1 MQVEARTRSHCRD
14 ELTPA
19 LFLARSA
26 RVYPTRTAVID
37 EDRTLTYAEFAA
49 RADALGR
56 ALRDLGIEPGERV
69 AVLAPN
75 RCELLEAHFGVPACG
90 AVLCALNTR
99 LAGAEIAHIL
109 EHSGSKLVLCD
120 PDLRHLVPDGL
131 PAIELGHAYE
141 VLLAGATDTPLAA
154 WPVHEEQPI
163 SVNYTSGTTGRPK
176 GVLYSHRGAYL
187 AALENVLETGLDAN
201 SRYLWT
207 LPLFHCNGW
216 TYPWAVTAAGATH
229 VCLRRV
235 DPARVW
241 RELRG
246 GITHLCAAPTV
257 LVSLYSH
264 PDAARL
270 EHPLTITAAGAP
282 PSPTVI
288 ARMEALGAEIVHVYG
303 LTETYGPFSVC
314 AWPGEW
320 DALPDEERHRLKARQ
335 GVPPIIGGGV
345 RVLDAE
351 GSDVPADGLTQ
362 GEIALRGNGVM
373 LGYLDDPEATARACA
388 DGWFHSGD
396 GAVMHPDGY
405 VEIRDRLKDVIVSGG
420 ENISSVEVEQAIV
433 RHPSVLE
440 AAVIGIP
447 DDHWGERPKA
457 FVTLADG
464 ATADADELIAFCR
477 DQLAH
482 YKCPDSI
489 EFGSLPKTSTGK
501 VQKVVLREREWAGR
515 EKRVN

>member
-1 MQVEARTRSHCRD
+1 MLETRPLSHCRD
-14 ELTPA
+14 ELTPL
-19 LFLARSA
+19 LFLVRSA
-26 RVYPTRTAVID
+26 RVYPTRIAVID
-37 EDRTLTYAEFAA
+37 EDRTFTYAEFAR

-56 ALRDLGIEPGERV
+56 GLRDLGIEPGERV

-75 RCELLEAHFGVPACG
+75 RCELLEAHFGVPASG

-99 LAGAEIAHIL
+99 LAGPEIEHIL
-109 EHSGSKLVLCD
+109 RHSGAKLVLCD

-131 PAIELGHAYE
+131 RVIELGDAYE
-141 VLLAGATDTPLAA
+141 ALLAGASDTPLDP
-154 WPVHEEQPI
+154 WPSHEEQPI

-187 AALENVLETGLDAN
+187 AALENLIETGLDAD

-229 VCLRRV
+229 VCLRKV

-241 RELRG
+241 HELRS

-264 PDAARL
+264 PDAAPL
-270 EHPLTITAAGAP
+270 ERPLTITTAGAP

-288 ARMEALGAEIVHVYG
+288 ARMEALGARIVHVYG
-303 LTETYGPFSVC
+303 LTETFGPFSVC

-345 RVLDAE
+345 RVLDVE
-351 GSDVPADGLTQ
+351 GRDVPADGVTQ

-420 ENISSVEVEQAIV
+420 ENISSVEVEQAMV

-440 AAVIGIP
+440 VAVIGVP

-477 DQLAH
+477 EQIARF
-482 YKCPDSI
+482 KCPDSI
-489 EFGSLPKTSTGK
+489 EFGTLPKTSTGK
-501 VQKVVLREREWAGR
+501 VQKVVLREREWVGH

>member
-1 MQVEARTRSHCRD
+1 MAAPGLSHCRD
-14 ELTPA
+14 ELTPL

-26 RVYPTRTAVID
+26 RVYPERTAVID
-37 EDRTLTYAEFAA
+37 GDRRYTYAQFAG

-56 ALRDLGIEPGERV
+56 ALRDRGIAPGERV

-75 RCELLEAHFGVPACG
+75 RSELLEAHFGVPASG

-99 LAGAEIAHIL
+99 LAAAEIAQIL
-109 EHSGSKLVLCD
+109 EHSGSRLLLCD
-120 PDLRHLVPDGL
+120 PDLRHLVPPGL
-131 PAIELGHAYE
+131 EVIELGDAYE
-141 VLLAGATDTPLAA
+141 ALLAGASGAPLAP
-154 WPVHEEQPI
+154 WPLDEESPI

-187 AALENVLETGLDAN
+187 AALENVLETGLGAD

-216 TYPWAVTAAGATH
+216 TYPWGVTAAGATH
-229 VCLRRV
+229 VCLRKV
-235 DPARVW
+235 DPAQVW
-241 RELRG
+241 QQLRS
-246 GITHLCAAPTV
+246 GITHLCGAPTV

-264 PDAARL
+264 PDAAPL
-270 EHPLTITAAGAP
+270 EHPLTITTAGAP

-288 ARMEALGAEIVHVYG
+288 ARMEALGARIVHVYG
-303 LTETYGPFSVC
+303 LTETYGPFTVC

-320 DALPDEERHRLKARQ
+320 DELPDEERHRLKARQ

-351 GSDVPADGLTQ
+351 GRDVPADGVTQ

-405 VEIRDRLKDVIVSGG
+405 IEIRDRLKDVIVSGG
-420 ENISSVEVEQAIV
+420 ENISSVEVEQVMV

-440 AAVIGIP
+440 VAVIGIP

-457 FVTLADG
+457 FVTLAAG
-464 ATADADELIAFCR
+464 ASADAAELIAFSR
-477 DQLAH
+477 ERLAH
-482 YKCPDSI
+482 YKCPDAV
-489 EFGSLPKTSTGK
+489 EFGELPKTSTGK

>member
-1 MQVEARTRSHCRD
+1 MEAPTLSHCRD

-37 EDRTLTYAEFAA
+37 EDRTFTYAEFAA

-75 RCELLEAHFGVPACG
+75 RCELLEAHFGVPASG

-109 EHSGSKLVLCD
+109 EHSGAKLVLCD
-120 PDLRHLVPDGL
+120 PDLRHLVPDHL
-131 PAIELGHAYE
+131 HVIELGDAYE
-141 VLLAGATDTPLAA
+141 TMLAGASDAPLDP
-154 WPVHEEQPI
+154 WPFHEEQPI

-229 VCLRRV
+229 VCLRKV

-241 RELRG
+241 RELRS
-246 GITHLCAAPTV
+246 GITHLCGAPTV

-264 PDAARL
+264 PDAAPL
-270 EHPLTITAAGAP
+270 ERPLTITTAGAP

-288 ARMEALGAEIVHVYG
+288 ARMEALGARIVHVYG
-303 LTETYGPFSVC
+303 LTETFGPFSVC

-345 RVLDAE
+345 RVLDTE
-351 GSDVPADGLTQ
+351 GRDVPADGVTQ

-405 VEIRDRLKDVIVSGG
+405 VEIRDRAEGRDRLGRREHLERGG
-420 ENISSVEVEQAIV
+420 RAGHRAPPERARGGGDRHPRRPLGRAAEGV
-433 RHPSVLE
+433 RHAGGRRDRGCGRADRVL
-440 AAVIGIP
+440 P
-447 DDHWGERPKA
+447 RPA
-457 FVTLADG
+457 RALQVPGQHRVRRRCPRPRPARCRRWCCASASGRG
-464 ATADADELIAFCR
+464 AR
-477 DQLAH
+477 
-482 YKCPDSI
+482 S
-489 EFGSLPKTSTGK
+489 G
-501 VQKVVLREREWAGR
+501 
-515 EKRVN
+515 

>member
-1 MQVEARTRSHCRD
+1 MSAAALSHCRD
-14 ELTPA
+14 ELTPL

-26 RVYPTRTAVID
+26 RVYPDRTAVID
-37 EDRTLTYAEFAA
+37 EERTLTYAQLAT
-49 RADALGR
+49 RADALAR

-69 AVLAPN
+69 AALAPN
-75 RCELLEAHFGVPACG
+75 RTELLEAHFGVPASG

-99 LAGAEIAHIL
+99 LAAPEIAQIIR
-109 EHSGSKLVLCD
+109 HSGSRLVLCD
-120 PDLRHLVPDGL
+120 PGLRRLVPEGVRTV
-131 PAIELGHAYE
+131 ELGDEYE
-141 VLLAGATDTPLAA
+141 AMLAGASDAPVAPWPLD
-154 WPVHEEQPI
+154 EEQPI

-187 AALENVLETGLDAN
+187 AAIENLIETGLGAD

-207 LPLFHCNGW
+207 LPMFHCNGW

-229 VCLRRV
+229 VCLRKV
-235 DPARVW
+235 DPVRVW
-241 RELRG
+241 RELRR

-264 PDAARL
+264 PDAAPL
-270 EHPLTITAAGAP
+270 ERPLTITTAGAP

-288 ARMEALGAEIVHVYG
+288 ARMEALGARIVHVYG
-303 LTETYGPFSVC
+303 LTETYGPFTVC
-314 AWPGEW
+314 AWRGEW
-320 DALPDEERHRLKARQ
+320 DELPDEERHRRKARQ
-335 GVPPIIGGGV
+335 GVPPVIGGGV
-345 RVLDAE
+345 RVLD
-351 GSDVPADGLTQ
+351 GDGNDVPADGVTQ
-362 GEIALRGNGVM
+362 GEIALRGNIVM
-373 LGYLDDPEATARACA
+373 LGYLDDAEATARACA

-420 ENISSVEVEQAIV
+420 ENISSVEVEQVLV

-440 AAVIGIP
+440 VAVIGIP
-447 DDHWGERPKA
+447 DDRWGERPKA

-464 ATADADELIAFCR
+464 CVLDAAELIAFSR
-477 DQLAH
+477 EQLAH
-482 YKCPDSI
+482 FKCPDSV
-489 EFGSLPKTSTGK
+489 EFGALPKTSTGK
-501 VQKVVLREREWAGR
+501 VQKVVLREREWSGR

>member
-1 MQVEARTRSHCRD
+1 MAAPALSHCRD
-14 ELTPA
+14 ELTPL

-26 RVYPTRTAVID
+26 RVYPERTAVID
-37 EDRTLTYAEFAA
+37 GDRTYTYAQFAA

-56 ALRDLGIEPGERV
+56 ALRDRGIARGERV

-75 RCELLEAHFGVPACG
+75 RSELLEAHFGVPASG

-99 LAGAEIAHIL
+99 LAAAEIAQIL
-109 EHSGSKLVLCD
+109 EHSGSRLVLCD
-120 PDLRHLVPDGL
+120 PDLRHLVPAGL
-131 PAIELGHAYE
+131 DVIELGAAYE
-141 VLLAGATDTPLAA
+141 ELLASAADAPLAA
-154 WPVHEEQPI
+154 WPLDEESPI

-176 GVLYSHRGAYL
+176 GVLYSHRGGYL
-187 AALENVLETGLDAN
+187 AALENVLETGLGAD

-229 VCLRRV
+229 VCLRKV
-235 DPARVW
+235 EPARVW
-241 RELRG
+241 HELRN
-246 GITHLCAAPTV
+246 GITHLCGAPTV

-264 PDAARL
+264 PDAAPL
-270 EHPLTITAAGAP
+270 ERPLTITTAGAP

-288 ARMEALGAEIVHVYG
+288 ARMEALGASIVHVYG
-303 LTETYGPFSVC
+303 LTETYGPFTVC

-320 DALPDEERHRLKARQ
+320 DELPDEERHRLKARQ

-351 GSDVPADGLTQ
+351 GRDVPADGVTQ

-373 LGYLDDPEATARACA
+373 LGYLDDAEATARACA

-405 VEIRDRLKDVIVSGG
+405 IEIRDRLKDVIVSGG
-420 ENISSVEVEQAIV
+420 ENISSVEVEQVIV

-440 AAVIGIP
+440 VAVIGIP

-457 FVTLADG
+457 FVTLAEG
-464 ATADADELIAFCR
+464 ASADAAELIAFSR
-477 DQLAH
+477 ERLAH
-482 YKCPDSI
+482 YKCPDAI
-489 EFGSLPKTSTGK
+489 EFGELPKTSTGK
-501 VQKVVLREREWAGR
+501 VQKVVLREREWRGR
-515 EKRVN
+515 DKRVN